1 MQLWEEL
8 AYERLEGREEGLSEG
23 LQAGKAEG
31 LQAGRAEGLQAGKAE
46 GLKTGIEAFIA
57 DNIEEGIPRDRIL
70 EKLQRRFNLD
80 YEAAV
85 QMLDK

>member
-8 AYERLEGREEGLSEG
+8 AYERLEGREEGLKD
-23 LQAGKAEG
+23 GKAEG
-31 LQAGRAEGLQAGKAE
+31 LQ
-46 GLKTGIEAFIA
+46 TGIKAFIA
-57 DNIEEGIPRDRIL
+57 DNLEEGIPKDRIL

-85 QMLDK
+85 QMFDK

>member
-31 LQAGRAEGLQAGKAE
+31 LQAGIK
-46 GLKTGIEAFIA
+46 AFIA
-57 DNIEEGIPRDRIL
+57 DNLEEGIPKDRIL
-70 EKLQRRFNLD
+70 EKLQRRLNLD

>member
-8 AYERLEGREEGLSEG
+8 AYERLEGRKEGLKDGKAEGLSEG
-23 LQAGKAEG
+23 LQ
-31 LQAGRAEGLQAGKAE
+31 
-46 GLKTGIEAFIA
+46 TGIKAFIA
-57 DNIEEGIPRDRIL
+57 DNLEEGIPRDRIL

-85 QMLDK
+85 QMLGK

>member
-1 MQLWEEL
+1 M
-8 AYERLEGREEGLSEG
+8 AYEREEGLSEG
-23 LQAGKAEG
+23 LQ
-31 LQAGRAEGLQAGKAE
+31 
-46 GLKTGIEAFIA
+46 TGIKAFIA
-57 DNIEEGIPRDRIL
+57 DNLEEGIPRDRIL

>member
-23 LQAGKAEG
+23 LQS
-31 LQAGRAEGLQAGKAE
+31 
-46 GLKTGIEAFIA
+46 GIKAFIA
-57 DNIEEGIPRDRIL
+57 DNIEEGVPRDRIL
-70 EKLQRRFNLD
+70 KKLQHRFNLD

-85 QMLDK
+85 QMLNK

>member
-8 AYERLEGREEGLSEG
+8 AYEREEGLS
-23 LQAGKAEG
+23 
-31 LQAGRAEGLQAGKAE
+31 E